1 MTKLNA
7 WSLNLDNG
15 NLPALNTDKFDNMDE
30 IVASL
35 PEGVYT
41 TIRTYNHYFIFHL
54 EDHLS
59 RLKESLEISQ
69 INFDINLHLIHP
81 ALSDILEKSD
91 LNELRIRLHIPFSD
105 LNTCIILIEE
115 LLPLSDLIYRSGVKV
130 KTNQILRSNPRAKLT
145 SFIQKASNE
154 KSLLKTS
161 GLEES
166 IMTNNNREL
175 LEGLTS
181 NFFAIRKNEVLTA
194 GTGILRGITRK
205 LVLEEAELAGIKIDL
220 HPVKIDELY
229 ELDEAFITSTSRGV
243 MPVIK
248 IDNVKIGNGKPGNLT
263 KKLTKLFNK
272 RISNELESFSLR

>member
-15 NLPALNTDKFDNMDE
+15 NFPALNTDKFDNMDE

-105 LNTCIILIEE
+105 LNTCIILVEE

>member
-91 LNELRIRLHIPFSD
+91 LNELRIRLHVPFSD